1 METQQSSNIPA
12 PPQLPAPKLSW
23 REKYA
28 GILVL
33 IIGFIY
39 LLWQTIDFLSS
50 KADAYTVKD
59 GAFNISTSEL
69 FNHIR
74 SIVSIILAL
83 SGGWLL
89 LKGKRAGWVIG
100 VAFLSLLLII
110 ASGIMIAGYSLSDN
124 LSKIIGGFFVGLL
137 LLALI
142 FLLLP
147 PARTKYKVGKF
158 TYLPTLLLLLSLA
171 VLYYFL
177 Q

>member
-1 METQQSSNIPA
+1 METQQPSQSPVA
-12 PPQLPAPKLSW
+12 PQPPVLKLSW

-33 IIGFIY
+33 IVGIIY
-39 LLWQTIDFLSS
+39 LLWQAIDFLSS
-50 KADAYTVKD
+50 RSGAYAVKD
-59 GAFNISTSEL
+59 GSFNINTSEL

-74 SIVSIILAL
+74 SIISIILAI
-83 SGGWLL
+83 SGGLLL

-100 VAFLSLLLII
+100 VAFLLLLLII
-110 ASGIMIAGYSLSDN
+110 ASGIMIAGYAIADN
-124 LSKIIGGFFVGLL
+124 QSKIIGGSFVFLL
-137 LLALI
+137 LMALV

-147 PARTKYKVGKF
+147 SARIKYKVGKR
-158 TYLPTLLLLLSLA
+158 TYLPTLVLMLILA

>member
-1 METQQSSNIPA
+1 METQQSSQPPVA
-12 PPQLPAPKLSW
+12 PQPPVLKLSW

-33 IIGFIY
+33 FIGFVY
-39 LLWQTIDFLSS
+39 LAWQAIDFLSS
-50 KADAYTVKD
+50 KSGAYTVKD
-59 GAFNISTSEL
+59 GSFNINTSEL

-83 SGGWLL
+83 TGGFLL
-89 LKGKRAGWVIG
+89 LKGKRVGWVIG
-100 VAFLSLLLII
+100 VAFLLLLLII
-110 ASGIMIAGYSLSDN
+110 ASGIMIAGYAIADN
-124 LSKIIGGFFVGLL
+124 QSKIIGGSFVCLL
-137 LLALI
+137 LMAFV

-147 PARTKYKVGKF
+147 SARLKYKVGKR
-158 TYLPTLLLLLSLA
+158 TYLPTVVLLLILA